1 MEKLLHNLKKGKHS
15 SGEDMSDENHSS
27 DHRSTS
33 GSPLTNC
40 ASNIGEHVE
49 DEIDGDD
56 MEIGRDYHGFK
67 CPMLLAESK
76 DTDENAL
83 EEGFSKMK
91 ISDYQ
96 RTRYIGAS
104 SGVHFLGDRLLLS
117 GKKHRIPHEPS
128 WFVQKLNDDIDEHV
142 IMKSKEIVP
151 SQLTSTDRYVSN
163 RIEFFEDTPHLTQ
176 ELADFLV
183 DL

>member
-1 MEKLLHNLKKGKHS
+1 MEKLLRNLKKGKNS
-15 SGEDMSDENHSS
+15 SGEDMSDENHNS
-27 DHRSTS
+27 DHRSNS
-33 GSPLTNC
+33 GSPLANC
-40 ASNIGEHVE
+40 TGNIDEHVE
-49 DEIDGDD
+49 DESDGYD
-56 MEIGRDYHGFK
+56 METGQDHHGFK
-67 CPMLLAESK
+67 CPVLLAEAK
-76 DTDENAL
+76 DEDENAL
-83 EEGFSKMK
+83 EQGFSKMR

-142 IMKSKEIVP
+142 IMKSKEIVS

-163 RIEFFEDTPHLTQ
+163 RIEIFEDTPHLTQ
-176 ELADFLV
+176 ELADYLV